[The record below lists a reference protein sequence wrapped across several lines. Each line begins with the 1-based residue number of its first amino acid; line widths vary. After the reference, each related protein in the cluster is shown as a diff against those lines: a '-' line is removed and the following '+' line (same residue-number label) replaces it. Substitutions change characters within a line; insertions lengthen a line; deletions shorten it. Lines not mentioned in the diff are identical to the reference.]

1 MMLKSL
7 AGRQRKNNLS
17 SFIPRCNGGF
27 HSRLYLGNRPRLRYP
42 RLSPFILYFITNP
55 VPSIENTAQQSAA
68 AYLEPIPLGDVHRCS
83 QLGTDSAQQRGR
95 RGRP

>member
-7 AGRQRKNNLS
+7 AGRQRKNNFS

-42 RLSPFILYFITNP
+42 RLSTFILYFITKTLCH
-55 VPSIENTAQQSAA
+55 PSRT
-68 AYLEPIPLGDVHRCS
+68 
-83 QLGTDSAQQRGR
+83 R
-95 RGRP
+95 RSKALLLI